1 MKKNIP
7 DAKTRNFIT
16 APNFGSGR
24 RAFTIIEVLT
34 VVVFLSIISMAAIQS
49 FEYSLR
55 KEKEERLRGTLNSVR
70 SAIDRYYLDRLAA
83 APGTAHEKRF
93 PASLEE
99 LVAAKY
105 LRAVPADPVSG
116 EATWEIILVSKDEK
130 RVFDIKSK
138 AHGAGLD
145 NSLYSNW

>member
-1 MKKNIP
+1 MP
-7 DAKTRNFIT
+7 DALKRNFIT
-16 APNFGSGR
+16 APYARFSAGR

-34 VVVFLSIISMAAIQS
+34 VVVFLSILSMAAIQS
-49 FEYSLR
+49 FEYSVR

-99 LVAAKY
+99 LVSAKY
-105 LRAVPADPVSG
+105 LRAVPADPVTG

-130 RVFDIKSK
+130 RVFDLKSK
-138 AHGAGLD
+138 ARGVGLD
-145 NSLYSNW
+145 NSLYSSW

>member
-1 MKKNIP
+1 MKKNIT
-7 DAKTRNFIT
+7 DAKDRNFIA
-16 APNFGSGR
+16 APHAGSGR

-83 APGTAHEKRF
+83 APGTAHKKRF

-99 LVAAKY
+99 LVSAKY
-105 LRAVPADPVSG
+105 LRAVPADPVTG

-138 AHGAGLD
+138 ARGAGLD